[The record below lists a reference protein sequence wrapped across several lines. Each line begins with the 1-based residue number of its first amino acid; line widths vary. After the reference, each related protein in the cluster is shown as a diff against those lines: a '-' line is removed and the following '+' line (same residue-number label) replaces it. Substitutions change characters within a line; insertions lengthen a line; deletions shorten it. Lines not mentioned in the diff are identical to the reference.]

1 MTVKMIALDL
11 DGTLLRNDKS
21 IDPSSAEVLRRAQ
34 EQGIIIT
41 LASGRDK
48 NGCRFVYEPLK
59 LEEGNNYLALVNG
72 QMIYSF
78 ARKEYELDDVLD
90 NTDAQK
96 IMKTVKDYDVEAI
109 FCCGYDF
116 YDYISR
122 RRKVGKK
129 LSQLVNGRSGD
140 YGLASGK
147 EHRNFIT
154 IKTRRTLRGYQQV
167 TSCIRNAISA
177 VISMRSA
184 PSSAIMI
191 CWKWDRSGSRSCRAM

>member
-1 MTVKMIALDL
+1 MIVKMIALDL

-109 FCCGYDF
+109 FCCGYD
-116 YDYISR
+116 SPR
-122 RRKVGKK
+122 H
-129 LSQLVNGRSGD
+129 L
-140 YGLASGK
+140 
-147 EHRNFIT
+147 
-154 IKTRRTLRGYQQV
+154 
-167 TSCIRNAISA
+167 CI
-177 VISMRSA
+177 
-184 PSSAIMI
+184 
-191 CWKWDRSGSRSCRAM
+191 